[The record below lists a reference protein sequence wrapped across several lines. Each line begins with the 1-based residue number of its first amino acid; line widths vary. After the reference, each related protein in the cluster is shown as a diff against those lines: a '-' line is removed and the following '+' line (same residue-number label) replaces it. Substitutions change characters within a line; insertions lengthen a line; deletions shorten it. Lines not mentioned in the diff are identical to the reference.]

1 VSTPKGNTVAKSLIA
16 AMLALCTTT
25 AQAEF
30 VTSTTLSGW
39 LDSAAST
46 TGSFKDTTIVMGY
59 VAGVNDLLDGTEVC
73 APANSRQRRMLL
85 DVRNWMKRNPD
96 KWDQNAALTVRNA
109 LIDLYPCP
117 LRNP

>member
-1 VSTPKGNTVAKSLIA
+1 MAKSLIA
-16 AMLALCTTT
+16 AMLALC
-25 AQAEF
+25 ANAAHAEF

-96 KWDQNAALTVRNA
+96 KWDENAALTVRNA